1 MVDAISHWP
10 LEDRVLP
17 AQALLTGAF
26 SRNDSALHGRLV
38 AAFKSNAYWMQ
49 YSQCQWNVVRP

>member
-1 MVDAISHWP
+1 
-10 LEDRVLP
+10 VLP

-38 AAFKSNAYWMQ
+38 AAFKSNAHWMQ